1 MIALALPDQTG
12 PLTLSCTWALS
23 FMYVFHVFHVGILG
37 LHVSI
42 IPGAIPRI
50 HVLITDGW
58 DSTVNWFNWTCYPA
72 RATRKIPGMEGSSPP
87 LAVTYV
93 VIEIVIVLGWAARA
107 QPNREQSLFLV
118 FHDKDVG

>member
-1 MIALALPDQTG
+1 MFV
-12 PLTLSCTWALS
+12 LSDGSGFKFMFQGCLSGLSRAQERNETPTTW
-23 FMYVFHVFHVGILG
+23 
-37 LHVSI
+37 
-42 IPGAIPRI
+42 
-50 HVLITDGW
+50 
-58 DSTVNWFNWTCYPA
+58 
-72 RATRKIPGMEGSSPP
+72 KIPGMEGSSPP

>member
-1 MIALALPDQTG
+1 MNVFLTCLSYLGI
-12 PLTLSCTWALS
+12 TLSWSLS
-23 FMYVFHVFHVGILG
+23 QACDQDNDV
-37 LHVSI
+37 
-42 IPGAIPRI
+42 
-50 HVLITDGW
+50 
-58 DSTVNWFNWTCYPA
+58 
-72 RATRKIPGMEGSSPP
+72 IPGMEGSSPP

>member
-1 MIALALPDQTG
+1 MFV
-12 PLTLSCTWALS
+12 LSDGSGFKFMFQGCLSGLS
-23 FMYVFHVFHVGILG
+23 F
-37 LHVSI
+37 
-42 IPGAIPRI
+42 
-50 HVLITDGW
+50 
-58 DSTVNWFNWTCYPA
+58 A
-72 RATRKIPGMEGSSPP
+72 RATWKIPGMEGSSPP